1 MQIFLTGASG
11 FIGSAILAELLN
23 AGHQVIALVRSAE
36 QAKKLESAGARTHMG
51 DLDDHASLKRGAEN
65 ADAVIHT
72 AFNHDFSRYEKSCE
86 NDRLIIRAFGQ
97 ALAGSSRPVLVTSG
111 IGLLPS
117 GRLVNEHDEVI
128 AGKNPRTASEKA
140 VSEIA
145 AKGVHAALVRL
156 PPTVHGDGD
165 HGFIPMLIDYARKQG
180 SSVYIEDG
188 QNFWPA
194 VHRFDAAKLY
204 RLAVET
210 AADPGTVYHGVAEQG
225 IAFKNIA
232 EAIGHG
238 LSLPVVSKSKEEA
251 AAHFGFFAHFAAMDI
266 VASADITSQALGWTP
281 DQIGIL
287 EDLQKGTYFQS
298 R

>member
-11 FIGSAILAELLN
+11 FIGSAVLAELLK

-36 QAKKLESAGARTHMG
+36 QAKKLESAGARAHMG
-51 DLDDHASLKRGAEN
+51 DLDDHDSLRKGAEN
-65 ADAVIHT
+65 AEGVIHT
-72 AFNHDFSRYEKSCE
+72 AFNHDFSRYAESCE
-86 NDRLIIRAFGQ
+86 NDRLIIRAFGE

-128 AGKNPRTASEKA
+128 AGKNPRTASEEA
-140 VSEIA
+140 VSEVA
-145 AKGVHAALVRL
+145 SKGVHASLVRL

-165 HGFIPMLIDYARKQG
+165 HGFVPMLIDFARKQG
-180 SSVYIEDG
+180 SSVYIEEG

-204 RLAVET
+204 RLAVEK
-210 AADPGTVYHGVAEQG
+210 AAAPGTVYHGVAEQG
-225 IAFKNIA
+225 IAFKEIA
-232 EAIGHG
+232 EAIGKG
-238 LSLPVVSKSKEEA
+238 LNLPVVSKSKEEA
-251 AAHFGFFAHFAAMDI
+251 AEHFGFFSHFAAMDI
-266 VASADITSQALGWTP
+266 IASADITKQTLGWTP

-287 EDLQKGTYFQS
+287 EDLEKGTYFQS